1 MESLMRHVFAVL
13 AALITITS
21 AQADSASSANKAVAA
36 RVFEDIYNRRDFT
49 AANEI
54 YAPDFVNHG
63 ETRDIS
69 LAEDLAASRGWCDA
83 FPDLHVTIEKSVA
96 EGDLVTF
103 LWTAEGT
110 NTGAGNGLHASGL
123 HAKVRGITIWRVA
136 NGRLVEEW
144 SQFDEERVLRAT
156 GAMK

>member
-1 MESLMRHVFAVL
+1 MKHVIPVL
-13 AALITITS
+13 AALI
-21 AQADSASSANKAVAA
+21 AAAPAHGDNVGDANKAVAV
-36 RVFEDIYNRRDFT
+36 RVFDDIYNRRDFA

-54 YAPDFVNHG
+54 YAPGFVNHG
-63 ETRDIS
+63 ETRDFS
-69 LAEDLAASRGWCDA
+69 LAEDLAASRGWCGA
-83 FPDLHVTIEKSVA
+83 FPDLHVTVQKSVA

-110 NTGAGNGLHASGL
+110 NTGTGNGLRATGV
-123 HAKVRGITIWRVA
+123 HAKVRGITIWRVVD
-136 NGRLVEEW
+136 GRLAEEW